1 MANPEKK
8 PAQPQAEAYIT
19 IDSGGYGSL
28 IAIPARLASVILP
41 ELRHMTTDY
50 VDGHYVYKVTG
61 KESEIKL
68 IQPETMAAAIL
79 AGRLEA
85 KP

>member
-1 MANPEKK
+1 MENPEKK
-8 PAQPQAEAYIT
+8 PDQPQAEAYIT
-19 IDSGGYGSL
+19 IDSGGYGDVV
-28 IAIPARLASVILP
+28 AITARLASLILP
-41 ELRHMTTDY
+41 ELRHLTKDY
-50 VDGHYVYKVTG
+50 RDGRYVYKMTG